1 MSITFELNHNGR
13 YFIST
18 WAGVISNGEMLAAY
32 KDFFEGD
39 EWHPGLNEL
48 ADTSQASLFNITSVG
63 LCQLAI
69 YTQQVYGMSE
79 HASVK
84 TSAYCPKETSVY
96 CPLVL
101 PFKLAVVFESWANES
116 VESIKIFRDFHEAES
131 WLTRENQNQQVGL
144 YCSLR

>member
-32 KDFFEGD
+32 KEFFEGD
-39 EWHPGLNEL
+39 EWHPALNEL
-48 ADTSQASLFNITSVG
+48 ADTSQASLFNITSLG
-63 LCQLAI
+63 LSQLAI
-69 YTQQVYGMSE
+69 YTQQVYGVCE

-84 TSAYCPKETSVY
+84 TPAYCPKETTVY
-96 CPLVL
+96 CPLGL
-101 PFKLAVVFESWANES
+101 PSKLAAVFESWANES
-116 VESIKIFRDFHEAES
+116 VESIKLFRAFHEAES
-131 WLTRENQNQQVGL
+131 WLMRENQNQQVGL